1 MKKLFSKIFNRLV
14 ITILLIAIQVVW
26 LIYFFFVL
34 TKHASWI
41 NILFTAF
48 SLVMMLYVVNK
59 MKTPPIKSAGSFLSP
74 SFPYSA
80 ASYIFLRE
88 QTPGPE
94 NAYHTRP
101 RAQKNKAFLT
111 QDTAVISQME
121 PRARATAHYVA
132 KHGVYPVWENTNTQ
146 YFPVGEDMYKAMLK
160 ELEKA
165 EHYIFLEYFI
175 IARDSMWNNI
185 LKFWSA
191 KAAQGVDVRLI
202 YDDMGS
208 VDILPAGYARQMEKK
223 GIKCLAFNPSSH
235 F

>member
-1 MKKLFSKIFNRLV
+1 
-14 ITILLIAIQVVW
+14 
-26 LIYFFFVL
+26 
-34 TKHASWI
+34 
-41 NILFTAF
+41 
-48 SLVMMLYVVNK
+48 MMLYVVNK
-59 MKTPPIKSAGSFLSP
+59 NENPAYKIGWIILISFVPL
-74 SFPYSA
+74 FGGLLYL
-80 ASYIFLRE
+80 F
-88 QTPGPE
+88 TGT
-94 NAYHTRP
+94 NARP
-101 RAQKNKAFLT
+101 RECVSHSPASSENKAFLT

-160 ELEKA
+160 ELEKSRTL
-165 EHYIFLEYFI
+165 YFPGYFI

-208 VDILPAGYARQMEKK
+208 VDILPAGYARQMEKE
-223 GIKCLAFNPSSH
+223 GHQMPCIQPFVP
-235 F
+235 FF